1 MKVTIGSTTYT
12 TIRNLSFSPQVDI
25 TGDTIPIN
33 EFTVQI
39 KTTNDIA
46 VGQWASLYDDLNN
59 LWAKYWIMYADRVDA
74 QFVEVKAQSIIAL
87 LDRVTM
93 DATIYD
99 AYTMAGTVITACFT
113 AAGVST
119 GFTIDSS
126 IQGTTLVEQL
136 TAASVIG
143 YLPEQTARE
152 RLQWVCFV
160 IGAYVKQHGS
170 QNVEIKGLDQSTL
183 TYIPKNKTFWKPSIE
198 YKDYVTQISI
208 TGYDFTERTPQQGEE
223 YVTVNDTNYV
233 VTSQKYTLTNSE
245 APESALPNEI
255 NIDGCY
261 LVNDDNA
268 DEILSRLALL
278 YFERK
283 EITADVINN
292 NEYKPPMKV
301 AVQLDVSPDANGK
314 IHDAVGYIES
324 ADFRFGM
331 QARSTLKIVAS
342 QTRELVELIV
352 NYTFNGETI
361 KTEHYAFPS
370 GYSYS
375 ILNPIIGRSTGD
387 HRYVYRPLTEYC
399 TGTMGSTTTT
409 KTVACEMALHWY
421 KKEKLLRILSVSDVE
436 YDSTNKVVEI
446 N

>member
-12 TIRNLSFSPQVDI
+12 TLKNLSFSPQVDI
-25 TGDTIPIN
+25 IGESIPIN

-39 KTTNDIA
+39 KTTTEIT
-46 VGQWASLYDDLNN
+46 VGQWASLYDDLDN

-74 QFVEVKAQSIIAL
+74 QFVEIKAQSIIAL

-99 AYTMAGTVITACFT
+99 SYTLASTVITACFT

-126 IQGTTLVEQL
+126 LTGTTLVELL

-170 QNVEIKGLDQSTL
+170 QNIEIKGLDETTL

-198 YKDYVTQISI
+198 YKDYVTKITV

-233 VTSQKYTLTNSE
+233 VTNQKYTLTNSE
-245 APESALPNEI
+245 APETALPNEI

-261 LVNDDNA
+261 LINDDNA
-268 DEILSRLALL
+268 DTILSRLALI
-278 YFERK
+278 YFARK
-283 EITADVINN
+283 DISADVINN

-301 AVQLDVSPDANGK
+301 AVQLDDSKG
-314 IHDAVGYIES
+314 AVGYIES

-331 QARSTLKIVAS
+331 QARSTLHIVAS
-342 QTRELVELIV
+342 ETRNLVELIV

-361 KTEHYAFPS
+361 KTVHYAFPS

-399 TGTMGSTTTT
+399 TGTMGNTTTT

-446 N
+446 D